1 MPNTFFRFQRFVVH
15 QERCAM
21 KVGTDSVL
29 LGAWA
34 NGGRHILDVGSG
46 TGVIS
51 LMMAQRFPQAKV
63 EAVDIDEEACRQ
75 AVENAEASPFVHQ
88 VSIACCSIQEL
99 ARTPHLRGSFDAVVS
114 NPPFFDNALKT
125 PDASRNMAR
134 HTDSLPFDQ
143 LFLSVRYLMAPTGEF
158 SAIIPFDYKAKFL
171 SEAALNGFVVSR
183 EYAVKTTPKKRAKR
197 YLLAFRIPPAEEFDQ
212 QEVVLETMPGI
223 RSEWYEMIT
232 RDFYL

>member
-1 MPNTFFRFQRFVVH
+1 
-15 QERCAM
+15 M

-75 AVENAEASPFVHQ
+75 AVENVEASPFVHQ

-125 PDASRNMAR
+125 PDATRNMAR

-143 LFLSVRYLMAPTGEF
+143 L
-158 SAIIPFDYKAKFL
+158 FL